1 MTVTNGY
8 TTLTDV
14 KTALRLPLSDTVD
27 DLMLTSAIN
36 AASRQID
43 GECDRVFYSQS
54 DTRVYVPDSSI
65 LVRTDDVQ
73 TVTKLETSSGDG
85 FTVEIPAT
93 DFQLEPLN
101 GVAGGIPT
109 PSTRIRATG
118 AFLFPVFS
126 QRSVNLDEATVRV
139 TGTFGWPEVPDAIKQ
154 AALLLSIRIFKRLD
168 SPLAI
173 AGFGDLG
180 AIRVSRT
187 DPDVMAMIA
196 PYVRGT
202 KGVG

>member
-1 MTVTNGY
+1 VSLVNAY
-8 TTLTDV
+8 CSLADV
-14 KTALRLPLSDTVD
+14 KGALRIPPQDTVD
-27 DLMLTSAIN
+27 DALLNIAIN

-43 GECDRVFYSQS
+43 GETDRVFYSAS
-54 DTRVYVPDSSI
+54 GARTYVPESSV
-65 LVRTDDVQ
+65 LVVTDDIQ

-101 GVAGGIPT
+101 GVAGGIPQ
-109 PSTRIRATG
+109 PFTRIRATG

-139 TGTFGWPEVPDAIKQ
+139 TGTFGWSATPAAIRQ
-154 AALLLSIRIFKRLD
+154 ACMLLSIRIFKRLD
-168 SPLAI
+168 SPLAV

-180 AIRVSRT
+180 AIRVART

-196 PYVRGT
+196 PYKRARN
-202 KGVG
+202 VG